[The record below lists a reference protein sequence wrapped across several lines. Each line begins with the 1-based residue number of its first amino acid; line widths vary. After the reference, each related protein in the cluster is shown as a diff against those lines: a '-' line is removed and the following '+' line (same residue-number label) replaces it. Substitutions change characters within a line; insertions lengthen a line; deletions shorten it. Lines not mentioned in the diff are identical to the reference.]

1 MTIYSRVFTL
11 EVDGRATLAFEASSA
26 REAQGLCKEA
36 WLRDDLDELMSDGV
50 QVCKP
55 AAKLSTRPANAEET
69 VVFSNTA
76 GTAKPSDDL
85 LLVYLIELD
94 GALSR

>member
-1 MTIYSRVFTL
+1 MDDKATLTL
-11 EVDGRATLAFEASSA
+11 EANSV

-55 AAKLSTRPANAEET
+55 AARLSTRSANAEEAAAFT
-69 VVFSNTA
+69 DIA
-76 GTAKPSDDL
+76 GIAEPSDDL

-94 GALSR
+94 GPPSH